1 MDIAGAHAFI
11 TGGASGI
18 GLAIA
23 YAMLAEGAAVTVT
36 DWDGERLD
44 ALPDAFTCL
53 QLDVRDR
60 VGWAQA
66 KAAAQAAHGPVS
78 ILINNAGIG
87 PDRTDLADSDPDAFE
102 RMIAIKLVG
111 AYNGIHA
118 FAADMRA
125 RGAGHI
131 VNTASMAGLE
141 AQPRLGAYTAAK
153 FGLVGLTEVLRA
165 ELAPHGVGVS
175 VLYPGLVS
183 TGLPE
188 TTAKAAGRFDPT
200 AHRGVMPGIDPA
212 RVAERVIAGIR
223 GNWPIIL
230 THGERRAAVAARM
243 DAILAAFDETPASGL
258 T

>member
-1 MDIAGAHAFI
+1 MEIASAHAFV

-23 YAMLAEGAAVTVT
+23 RALLAAGAAVTLA
-36 DWDGERLD
+36 DFDGERLD
-44 ALPDAFTCL
+44 ALGGPFGKL
-53 QLDVRDR
+53 LLDVRNR
-60 VGWAQA
+60 AGWAEA
-66 KAAAQAAHGPVS
+66 KATAQAARGPVS

-87 PDRTDLADSDPDAFE
+87 PDRTDLADSDPEAFE
-102 RMIAIKLVG
+102 RMLAIKLVG
-111 AYNGIHA
+111 AFNGIHA

-125 RGAGHI
+125 RGKGHI

-165 ELAPHGVGVS
+165 ELATHGVGVS
-175 VLYPGLVS
+175 VLCPGLVS

-188 TTAKAAGRFDPT
+188 TTAKAAGRFDP
-200 AHRGVMPGIDPA
+200 AMHRGVMPGIDPA
-212 RVAERVIAGIR
+212 LVAERVIAGIR

-230 THGERRAAVAARM
+230 THGERRGAVAARM
-243 DAILAAFDETPASGL
+243 EAILAAFDETPTSGL
-258 T
+258 P